1 MASDEEWVPSGNDE
15 EEDDSEM
22 MTDESIGKG
31 VVNVR
36 SINDNIPLEDL
47 EFKYNVKARAK
58 GKENK
63 RLQGQFTPLI
73 VHNGFFRGHASV
85 GRVVPW
91 KAAPCLKLRNVM
103 AVCEGDKEGD
113 ETSVK
118 VIGYTYDVPVINYQP
133 KGGLCWNIT
142 GLSPDNSSNQRY
154 SK

>member
-22 MTDESIGKG
+22 MTDESIGKA

-47 EFKYNVKARAK
+47 ELKYNIKARAK

-113 ETSVK
+113 ETSDIRACGWCVE
-118 VIGYTYDVPVINYQP
+118 
-133 KGGLCWNIT
+133 
-142 GLSPDNSSNQRY
+142 NS
-154 SK
+154 K